1 MQLLKLYAA
10 LYVWQPRRC
19 FIALAHNSFHVIK
32 RFKSIGLGKLVADP
46 DEWLNLEDKEN
57 DQSDLFVQEQWEY
70 EIRVFFVT
78 FFTICGADPRL

>member
-1 MQLLKLYAA
+1 MQLLKLHAA

-19 FIALAHNSFHVIK
+19 YIALAHNSFHVNK

-57 DQSDLFVQEQWEY
+57 DQSDLFVQEI
-70 EIRVFFVT
+70 EIRVFFVI